1 MLKTIDR
8 ILAVILGLGA
18 AVGHSYGS
26 LMAYAHQPVTLLW
39 ALNASILGTL
49 LAVLHFVRSLRPG
62 DRSLAW
68 ILIPPTLFWLGS
80 SMEFG
85 ILIGRP
91 FDPRVLT
98 FAVASLGLAAFSLKT
113 ALGSA
118 AARADARR

>member
-18 AVGHSYGS
+18 AVGHTYGS
-26 LMAYAHQPVTLLW
+26 LTAYAHQPITLLW
-39 ALNASILGTL
+39 ALNASVLGTL
-49 LAVLHFVRSLRPG
+49 LAVLHFVRSLRTE
-62 DRSLAW
+62 DRALAL

-98 FAVASLGLAAFSLKT
+98 FAVASLGLAAFSLTT
-113 ALGSA
+113 ALGGA
-118 AARADARR
+118 KVRADVRR